1 MSLWRA
7 LMQGVGWRVGRE
19 MAEDL
24 IASVKSD
31 IDAPETPRATPE
43 ETPAE
48 RAKRLRV
55 AAERAAAE
63 AEAARKAKAAQVERD
78 RKDVDRELEAL
89 KKKLGR

>member
-1 MSLWRA
+1 
-7 LMQGVGWRVGRE
+7 

-24 IASVKSD
+24 ISPSVKSD

-63 AEAARKAKAAQVERD
+63 AEAAPRKAKAAQVERD
-78 RKDVDRELEAL
+78 RKDVDQQLEAL